1 MIKRMESKVT
11 LKVSGKPINFLLDT
25 GAAYSVLTSYR
36 GPLSSDNS
44 ITVGVDGMLS
54 AKHFT
59 PPSHCLWGMAT
70 FAHQLLVMAECSTP
84 LLGADILSKVRTLL
98 FSL

>member
-1 MIKRMESKVT
+1 MT

-59 PPSHCLWGMAT
+59 LPSHCLWGMAT

-84 LLGADILSKVRTLL
+84 LLGADILSKVSTQ
-98 FSL
+98 